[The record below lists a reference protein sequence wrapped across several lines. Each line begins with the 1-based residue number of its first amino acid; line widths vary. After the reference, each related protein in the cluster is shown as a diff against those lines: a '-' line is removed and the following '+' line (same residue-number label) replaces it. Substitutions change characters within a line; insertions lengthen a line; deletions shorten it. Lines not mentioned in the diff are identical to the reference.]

1 MKTKFL
7 FIVILAITFTSCSSS
22 GWSCKK
28 RYVNKSNSEKLLEH
42 KHEMSKKQNS

>member
-7 FIVILAITFTSCSSS
+7 FIVILAITFTSCSS

-28 RYVNKSNSEKLLEH
+28 RYVNNQKEIVIKNNYKVNS
-42 KHEMSKKQNS
+42 

>member
-7 FIVILAITFTSCSSS
+7 FIAILAITFTSCSS

-28 RYVNKSNSEKLLEH
+28 RYVKTNNIENKTVKNC
-42 KHEMSKKQNS
+42 

>member
-1 MKTKFL
+1 MKKAVL
-7 FIVILAITFTSCSSS
+7 LAIVIASFSVTSCGS

-42 KHEMSKKQNS
+42 KHKMSKKQNS